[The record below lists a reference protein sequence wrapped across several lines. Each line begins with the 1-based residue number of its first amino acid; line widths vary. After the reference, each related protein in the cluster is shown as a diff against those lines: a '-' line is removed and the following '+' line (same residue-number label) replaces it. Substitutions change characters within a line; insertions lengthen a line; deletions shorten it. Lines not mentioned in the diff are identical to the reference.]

1 VSQTPLRVGIIGA
14 GAIGPSHAHA
24 MQDIPQVELVA
35 VCDRDESRAAA
46 IAGEYSVTPYTDLA
60 QMLEVVDAATLCV
73 PSGLHLEPALQ
84 VVQAGR
90 HLLVEKPLEITTQ
103 RIDRIIEA
111 AALQPQVKLGGVFQ
125 TRYMPVVAQLKPLVA
140 EGLLGEIYSGSAYIK
155 RYRTQDYYDSGGWR
169 GTWKIDGGG
178 CLMNQGIHLVDLL
191 LWFCGDVDQVMALT
205 SSVGRQ
211 IEVETQVQAL
221 LKFGSGATGVI
232 EATTL
237 AYPELP
243 QYLELYGSRGTLA
256 FTGDKVLRL
265 DLMDPTPEESQAR
278 DEILQLGEAR
288 AAEKARQRQ
297 DAVAGA
303 AVPHVDMGH
312 GPVIEDF
319 VSAILEDRP
328 PMVDGHEARRSVELI
343 TAIYESGRN
352 AGQAVTLG

>member
-1 VSQTPLRVGIIGA
+1 
-14 GAIGPSHAHA
+14 
-24 MQDIPQVELVA
+24 
-35 VCDRDESRAAA
+35 
-46 IAGEYSVTPYTDLA
+46 
-60 QMLEVVDAATLCV
+60 
-73 PSGLHLEPALQ
+73 
-84 VVQAGR
+84 
-90 HLLVEKPLEITTQ
+90 
-103 RIDRIIEA
+103 
-111 AALQPQVKLGGVFQ
+111 
-125 TRYMPVVAQLKPLVA
+125 
-140 EGLLGEIYSGSAYIK
+140 
-155 RYRTQDYYDSGGWR
+155 
-169 GTWKIDGGG
+169 
-178 CLMNQGIHLVDLL
+178 
-191 LWFCGDVDQVMALT
+191 
-205 SSVGRQ
+205 
-211 IEVETQVQAL
+211 
-221 LKFGSGATGVI
+221 VI